1 MKVIF
6 RFLNRFA
13 TPEYVKTG
21 RWALTSDFS
30 QIERKL
36 NQANEDHCGCC
47 AKEDANP
54 SSQEDYYIS
63 FCS

>member
-6 RFLNRFA
+6 RFLNRIVS
-13 TPEYVKTG
+13 PDCVKTG
-21 RWALTSDFS
+21 RWALTSDFN

-47 AKEDANP
+47 ATEDVKP
-54 SSQEDYYIS
+54 SSEEDYYIS